1 MDAEAFPKS
10 QEQCDGYYR
19 RSEAVRKSDYRL
31 NSGWFEFGQGQFLS
45 ASLMALAAK
54 QMGVSDDSARLA
66 LTHAALRD
74 GRKIGRWEIAAEVI
88 SETHGL
94 PVTELLMWARSPEIL
109 REAQESTAEFQQL
122 QINQRPAFFINSRIG
137 DHAVFSGLVQ
147 YAPLASTI
155 DAMLE
160 DVFEYDSYSTHF
172 PGKIAS

>member
-1 MDAEAFPKS
+1 MPPVRVTFFLEVLSSWCHWAEPTWQQLKTSYGDRVHFEWKIALMDTEAFPKS

-66 LTHAALRD
+66 LTHAALRV

-109 REAQESTAEFQQL
+109 REAQ
-122 QINQRPAFFINSRIG
+122 
-137 DHAVFSGLVQ
+137 
-147 YAPLASTI
+147 
-155 DAMLE
+155 
-160 DVFEYDSYSTHF
+160 
-172 PGKIAS
+172 